1 MRSML
6 AYSWAEM
13 NSAVCGVLATNAIET
28 RYSCKKCHY
37 RGRSGRRLEHDNK
50 PAFVYNYLSL
60 ERYTVAATNPLP
72 KSKVQLK
79 IDFAH
84 SGKAGELGK
93 GAYVTMTANGIK
105 VAEGAL
111 PKTIPQQISI
121 GEGLQIG
128 SDVGSPVDFTSSM
141 LDLGPT

>member
-1 MRSML
+1 MR
-6 AYSWAEM
+6 
-13 NSAVCGVLATNAIET
+13 
-28 RYSCKKCHY
+28 
-37 RGRSGRRLEHDNK
+37 RGILVKSVITEAGLEGGYGLYVRDNK
-50 PAFVYNYLSL
+50 PTFVYNYLSL

-105 VAEGAL
+105 VAEGDCQK
-111 PKTIPQQISI
+111 PFRSRFQ
-121 GEGLQIG
+121 
-128 SDVGSPVDFTSSM
+128 
-141 LDLGPT
+141 

>member
-1 MRSML
+1 MR
-6 AYSWAEM
+6 
-13 NSAVCGVLATNAIET
+13 
-28 RYSCKKCHY
+28 
-37 RGRSGRRLEHDNK
+37 DNR
-50 PAFVYNYLSL
+50 PTFVYNYLSL

-121 GEGLQIG
+121 GEGLHIG